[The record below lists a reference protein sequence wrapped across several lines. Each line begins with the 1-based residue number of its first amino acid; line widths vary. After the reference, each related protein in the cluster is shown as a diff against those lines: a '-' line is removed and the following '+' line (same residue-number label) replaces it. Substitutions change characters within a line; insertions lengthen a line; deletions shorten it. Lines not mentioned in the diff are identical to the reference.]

1 MGLNLTIVV
10 LTTNSLLEFGRT
22 NNVHMQP
29 SSSLGTIQD
38 AIHPVR
44 VRFHAY
50 RGKQIYRSILLMPN
64 IKDIVIGCTNGA
76 GLMESRGMCPESQQ
90 IMTIARDR
98 LYKAM
103 IKTILQSLEGMTRDI
118 REMQRFARI
127 FWPIYI
133 SPLTTGHSQD
143 PSGVI
148 KQEFYSALAR
158 SVSSQAQ
165 DGHDDAAAAT
175 SLCQKDACG
184 FCRAMSSLNSA
195 PDGNIDSILETLDMK
210 GRKPMREIMSKCL
223 FAPVQKL
230 DTTAYPESHADAT
243 YLQSLRDLQGSS
255 LAQLSY
261 MAKFLLLSA
270 YLCQKNRQE
279 QDLALF
285 TNHNKGRRRK
295 TSSEGNNAVDGE
307 GDLFASSAAAQQ
319 RLRSFRLTGFPLE
332 RMISVF
338 SSILSKYGTESEL
351 LKDTTQEDGYLNV
364 TGVGSTQLFACLAE
378 LRDLGLLCDMNS
390 GISAGAAVGV
400 GQIDMTAKK
409 YTCNLSDADATGL
422 AQELEIP
429 LQKYL
434 LQER

>member
-1 MGLNLTIVV
+1 
-10 LTTNSLLEFGRT
+10 
-22 NNVHMQP
+22 
-29 SSSLGTIQD
+29 
-38 AIHPVR
+38 
-44 VRFHAY
+44 
-50 RGKQIYRSILLMPN
+50 
-64 IKDIVIGCTNGA
+64 
-76 GLMESRGMCPESQQ
+76 
-90 IMTIARDR
+90 
-98 LYKAM
+98 
-103 IKTILQSLEGMTRDI
+103 
-118 REMQRFARI
+118 
-127 FWPIYI
+127 
-133 SPLTTGHSQD
+133 
-143 PSGVI
+143 
-148 KQEFYSALAR
+148 
-158 SVSSQAQ
+158 
-165 DGHDDAAAAT
+165 
-175 SLCQKDACG
+175 
-184 FCRAMSSLNSA
+184 
-195 PDGNIDSILETLDMK
+195 
-210 GRKPMREIMSKCL
+210 
-223 FAPVQKL
+223 
-230 DTTAYPESHADAT
+230 
-243 YLQSLRDLQGSS
+243 
-255 LAQLSY
+255 

>member
-1 MGLNLTIVV
+1 
-10 LTTNSLLEFGRT
+10 
-22 NNVHMQP
+22 
-29 SSSLGTIQD
+29 
-38 AIHPVR
+38 
-44 VRFHAY
+44 
-50 RGKQIYRSILLMPN
+50 
-64 IKDIVIGCTNGA
+64 
-76 GLMESRGMCPESQQ
+76 
-90 IMTIARDR
+90 
-98 LYKAM
+98 
-103 IKTILQSLEGMTRDI
+103 
-118 REMQRFARI
+118 
-127 FWPIYI
+127 
-133 SPLTTGHSQD
+133 
-143 PSGVI
+143 
-148 KQEFYSALAR
+148 
-158 SVSSQAQ
+158 
-165 DGHDDAAAAT
+165 
-175 SLCQKDACG
+175 
-184 FCRAMSSLNSA
+184 MSSLNSA
-195 PDGNIDSILETLDMK
+195 PGGKIDSILEMLDIK
-210 GRKPMREIMSKCL
+210 GRKPMREIMTKCL

-230 DTTAYPESHADAT
+230 DTTAYPESHSDAT
-243 YLQSLRDLQGSS
+243 YLQSLWDLQGSS

-295 TSSEGNNAVDGE
+295 TSSEGNNAGDGE

-351 LKDTTQEDGYLNV
+351 LKDTTQEENGYLNV

-390 GISAGAAVGV
+390 GLSAGAAVGM

-409 YTCNLSDADATGL
+409 YTCNLSDADAAGL